1 MDGEAIAVH
10 ALLVT
15 HALAGVTQAE
25 HAELAEQLRP
35 ALDAVPGL
43 VSLTTL
49 ENPQLNRYGAL
60 YVFDGRSAFDR
71 FVASELYAA
80 VYSRAGVAAIEARE
94 FLVPRVRQPA

>member
-1 MDGEAIAVH
+1 MH

-15 HALAGVTQAE
+15 HTLAGVTHAE
-25 HAELAEQLRP
+25 HAELAAQLRP

-43 VSLTTL
+43 VSLTAL
-49 ENPQLNRYGAL
+49 ENSQLNRYGAL

-80 VYSRAGVAAIEARE
+80 VYGRVGVGDIDARE
-94 FLVPRVRQPA
+94 FLVPN